1 MQKGQLQ
8 WLYSDW
14 MIKHR
19 VVNHFLWKSR
29 SRMMIWKLISTLVF
43 ISTARALVILLWL
56 DFSRKFVSFAV
67 LCLTGVQITEC
78 ASLFLFCLVVL
89 NHCFIPVYTHSS
101 GNAYSQLGKQSPRVS
116 RQLSAG
122 LAPLL
127 DVNPLTGVILAALRQ
142 TVPSCQGYGAC
153 LIKVFIVM

>member
-1 MQKGQLQ
+1 MTKQ
-8 WLYSDW
+8 
-14 MIKHR
+14 R
-19 VVNHFLWKSR
+19 VVNHFLWKSE
-29 SRMMIWKLISTLVF
+29 SRMIIWKLISTLVF
-43 ISTARALVILLWL
+43 IITARALVILLWL
-56 DFSRKFVSFAV
+56 DFSRKFVSFTV

-127 DVNPLTGVILAALRQ
+127 KALLLRRICSRVSFWQRLGKPCLPVKVTGLV
-142 TVPSCQGYGAC
+142 
-153 LIKVFIVM
+153 